1 MRTVAAIQARC
12 TSTRLPGKVMKEVL
26 GEPLL
31 GHLLTRLR
39 ESKHL
44 DEIAVSTPVLP
55 ENDPIAELCAQ
66 MGIPC
71 FRGSEGDVL
80 GRMLGCLKKQNA
92 DTGVVVFGDCPL
104 IDPLIVDEMIAA
116 FRADDELD
124 FLGNDLKTTYPPGM
138 DVEVFRVAALS
149 DSSRRT
155 TDAEIREHGTLYLR
169 LHPEIYRIKNVEAPE
184 HLRRPDLLLGLDTP
198 EDLEVITAIFQHFG
212 RSANF
217 GLVEMIDF
225 LDGHPELK
233 EKNEKVFRRWRQYRQ
248 DN

>member
-1 MRTVAAIQARC
+1 MRTVAAIPARFN
-12 TSTRLPGKVMKEVL
+12 STRLPGKVMKEVL

-39 ESKHL
+39 GSEHL
-44 DEIAVSTPVLP
+44 DEIAVSTSSLP

-80 GRMLGCLKKQNA
+80 GRMLGCLKNQNA

-104 IDPLIVDEMIAA
+104 IDPLIVDEMISE
-116 FRADDELD
+116 FRADKELD

-149 DSSRRT
+149 DSARRT
-155 TDAEIREHGTLYLR
+155 TDAEMREHGTLYLR
-169 LHPEIYRIKNVEAPE
+169 LHPEIYKIKNVEAPE

-198 EDLEVITAIFQHFG
+198 EDLEVITAIFQHFEQ
-212 RSANF
+212 SANF
-217 GLVEMIDF
+217 GLVEVIDF
-225 LDGHPELK
+225 LDGHPELR
-233 EKNEKVFRRWRQYRQ
+233 EKNKKVFRRWRQYRQ